1 MTHKVK
7 IYFNIFEC
15 RRNLLDRLDVT
26 YQRAFIAT
34 TAENGYNKEML
45 KNLIKVNNEG
55 GKLCNEKLRQA
66 VIDLKSETEVEH
78 ERKINN
84 ITFDDL
90 YQSPM
95 KKKDV

>member
-1 MTHKVK
+1 MQW
-7 IYFNIFEC
+7 E
-15 RRNLLDRLDVT
+15 
-26 YQRAFIAT
+26 A
-34 TAENGYNKEML
+34 
-45 KNLIKVNNEG
+45 
-55 GKLCNEKLRQA
+55 RQA